1 MAEYIP
7 DSSDTMGTRL
17 RMLILAVVLVSMV
30 LSASGAH
37 YHTHRHHRLEDVAL
51 TEETDV
57 RAQRKIKRSTDGGYD
72 KNALMLADA
81 PDDSGPLQPVGDPSD
96 LPTCLL
102 CVCLTGSVY
111 CEEVDP
117 DMTSVPTLPK
127 ETNYL
132 YARYNKIKKITAKD
146 FGDIVTLKRIDFTGN
161 IISEI
166 EDGAFAKLTMLE
178 ELSLAENQ
186 LAKLPMLPAKLTA
199 FNANHNK
206 LKTKGVK
213 ANAFKKLNK
222 LLHLYLAHNELE
234 AVPLIPE
241 TVRTLHLQNNNI
253 STVSTDTF
261 CKSNDTYYIRP
272 NMNEIRMDGNPINL
286 GQYPNSFIC
295 LQSLPIGRYQ

>member
-1 MAEYIP
+1 ME
-7 DSSDTMGTRL
+7 TRL
-17 RMLILAVVLVSMV
+17 RMLLSVLILESWV
-30 LSASGAH
+30 LSASEGH
-37 YHTHRHHRLEDVAL
+37 FYTHKLHRPEYA
-51 TEETDV
+51 EETDE
-57 RAQRKIKRSTDGGYD
+57 RMQRNKRET
-72 KNALMLADA
+72 NALMHSDA
-81 PDDSGPLQPVGDPSD
+81 PDDSGPLQPAGDPSD

-102 CVCLTGSVY
+102 CVCLSGSVY

-117 DMTSVPTLPK
+117 VMTAVPALPK

-132 YARYNKIKKITAKD
+132 YARYNKINKIAAKD

-166 EDGAFAKLTMLE
+166 EDGAFEKLTMLE

-186 LAKLPMLPAKLTA
+186 LVKLPMLPAKLIA

-206 LKTKGVK
+206 LKTKGLK
-213 ANAFKKLNK
+213 ATAFKKLSK
-222 LLHLYLAHNELE
+222 LISLQLAHNQLE

-253 STVSTDTF
+253 STVTTDTF
-261 CKSNDTYYIRP
+261 CKTNDTYYIRP

-295 LQSLPIGRYQ
+295 LKSLPIGRYQ

>member
-1 MAEYIP
+1 
-7 DSSDTMGTRL
+7 MGTKL
-17 RMLILAVVLVSMV
+17 RTLLSAVILASWV

-37 YHTHRHHRLEDVAL
+37 YHTRTYHRQKDVGL
-51 TEETDV
+51 TEEINATA
-57 RAQRKIKRSTDGGYD
+57 RRNKRDADYD
-72 KNALMLADA
+72 NNNALLPADT

-117 DMTSVPTLPK
+117 DMTSVPALPK

-146 FGDIVTLKRIDFTGN
+146 FGEIVTLKRIDFTGN

-186 LAKLPMLPAKLTA
+186 LVKLPMLPAKLMS

-206 LKTKGVK
+206 LKTKGIK
-213 ANAFKKLNK
+213 ANAFKKLNR
-222 LLHLYLAHNELE
+222 LINLYLAHNELE
-234 AVPLIPE
+234 AVPVIPE
-241 TVRTLHLQNNNI
+241 SVRTLHLQNNNI
-253 STVSTDTF
+253 STVSVDTF
-261 CKSNDTYYIRP
+261 CKSNNTYYIRP
-272 NMNEIRMDGNPINL
+272 NMNEIRMDGNPVIL
-286 GQYPNSFIC
+286 AQYPNSFTC

>member
-1 MAEYIP
+1 
-7 DSSDTMGTRL
+7 MGTSL
-17 RMLILAVVLVSMV
+17 RMLISAVILASWV
-30 LSASGAH
+30 LSASGTH
-37 YHTHRHHRLEDVAL
+37 YHNHRHHRMEDVAL
-51 TEETDV
+51 TEGIDI
-57 RAQRKIKRSTDGGYD
+57 RAQRNKRVT
-72 KNALMLADA
+72 ADT
-81 PDDSGPLQPVGDPSD
+81 PDDSSPMAPVGDPSD

-117 DMTSVPTLPK
+117 DMTSVPALPK

-146 FGDIVTLKRIDFTGN
+146 FGDIVSLKRIDFTGN

-178 ELSLAENQ
+178 ELSLGENQ
-186 LAKLPMLPAKLTA
+186 LVKLPMLPTKLIS

-206 LKTKGVK
+206 LRTKGIK

-222 LLHLYLAHNELE
+222 LIHLYLAHNELE
-234 AVPLIPE
+234 AVPFIPE

-253 STVSTDTF
+253 SSVTADTF
-261 CKSNDTYYIRP
+261 CKGNDTYYIRP
-272 NMNEIRMDGNPINL
+272 NINEIRMDGNPVIL
-286 GQYPNSFIC
+286 SQFPNSFIC